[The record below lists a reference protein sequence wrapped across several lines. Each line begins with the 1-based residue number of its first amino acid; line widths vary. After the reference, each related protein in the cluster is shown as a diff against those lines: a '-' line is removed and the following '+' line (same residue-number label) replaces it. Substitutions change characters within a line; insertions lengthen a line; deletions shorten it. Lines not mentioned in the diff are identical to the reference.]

1 MILIT
6 VQESVVL
13 GEPLELVLVRE
24 DADGNHAPRA
34 AEPVYAGGPHG
45 IVHLS
50 KSITLI
56 TEK

>member
-1 MILIT
+1 MFPTYT

-34 AEPVYAGGPHG
+34 AEPVHAGGPHG
-45 IVHLS
+45 VVHLS
-50 KSITLI
+50 K
-56 TEK
+56 